1 MNYKIKGGKIMEKE
15 IKNEWKIFGK
25 KLRENSRK
33 EFKGSIFG
41 TKIKI
46 EAVYDVIFEFMNPN
60 TSIWGNMKKIPE
72 FVAELAKALEPGLE
86 DENLSRDAFWR
97 YFDFKNGIFSLLDN
111 TRYFEEL
118 NQKMKS
124 GYFFED

>member
-1 MNYKIKGGKIMEKE
+1 MEKE

-46 EAVYDVIFEFMNPN
+46 EAVYDVVFEFMNPN

>member
-15 IKNEWKIFGK
+15 IKNEWEIFGK

-46 EAVYDVIFEFMNPN
+46 EAVYDVVFEFMNQN

-86 DENLSRDAFWR
+86 DENLSRDVFWR

>member
-15 IKNEWKIFGK
+15 IKNEWEIFGK

-46 EAVYDVIFEFMNPN
+46 EAVYDVVFEFMNQN

-72 FVAELAKALEPGLE
+72 FVNELAKALEPELE
-86 DENLSRDAFWR
+86 NENLSRDVFWR
-97 YFDFKNGIFSLLDN
+97 YFDFEKRIFSVLDS
-111 TRYFEEL
+111 TWHFEEL
-118 NQKMKS
+118 NRKMKS

>member
-1 MNYKIKGGKIMEKE
+1 MEKE
-15 IKNEWKIFGK
+15 IKNNWKLLEQ
-25 KLRENSRK
+25 KLKENSRK
-33 EFKGSIFG
+33 EFSGSIFG

-46 EAVYDVIFEFMNPN
+46 EAVYDVILEFMSQN

-118 NQKMKS
+118 NRKMKS

>member
-46 EAVYDVIFEFMNPN
+46 EAVYDVVFEFMNPN

>member
-46 EAVYDVIFEFMNPN
+46 EAVYDVVFEFMNPN

-124 GYFFED
+124 RYFFED